1 MQGGVVDEPESHLR
15 NFDSVAAERDC
26 ALEDVAD
33 PVRLSASDGRELAR
47 NTAGSGAEMLRDGGE
62 EHAVLVA
69 GLAVG
74 ARQYLLAC
82 PDAASQAHEER
93 IDAFVRSM
101 LAHVLQK
108 LHHGPLALAASR
120 GVISDAAIHQGG

>member
-1 MQGGVVDEPESHLR
+1 MQGDVVDKPKPHLG
-15 NFDSVAAERDC
+15 NFNSVATERDC
-26 ALEDVAD
+26 AVEDVAD
-33 PVRLSASDGRELAR
+33 PIRLTASDGRELAR
-47 NTAGSGAEMLRDGGE
+47 NTAGRAAKMLRDGGE
-62 EHAVLVA
+62 KHAVFVA

-74 ARQYLLAC
+74 ARQYLLAY

-108 LHHGPLALAASR
+108 LHHGPLALAT
-120 GVISDAAIHQGG
+120 